1 MKAYLKWLAIF
12 VVIAIVLVPMVLKG
26 PNGESV
32 MTVADWLP
40 DSVGLDKFARQA
52 EALKREAVQDESSAE
67 TGSPTATASS
77 GTLSNEQLQDS
88 PSTFSSSSGKM
99 YKWQDDKGRWH
110 FSSQKPSGEEA
121 VSIDSLPDIE
131 NVMQPTVT
139 AGGKSSTI
147 GLPGIGSAG
156 DLLDKLQQ
164 ITDNN
169 E

>member
-1 MKAYLKWLAIF
+1 MKAYLKWLVIF

-32 MTVADWLP
+32 MTLADWLP
-40 DSVGLDKFARQA
+40 GGAGLDKLAQQA
-52 EALKREAVQDESSAE
+52 EDLKRGAMQGD
-67 TGSPTATASS
+67 SPAAAANTS
-77 GTLSNEQLQDS
+77 ERLQDS
-88 PSTFSSSSGKM
+88 PTRFSSSSGKM

-110 FSSQKPSGEEA
+110 FSNEKPMGVES
-121 VSIDSLPDIE
+121 VTVDSLPDIK
-131 NVMQPTVT
+131 NVMEPTVT

-147 GLPGIGSAG
+147 GVPGLGNAG